1 MNEKKD
7 ITISLSTFFLIIA
20 ILIIGIMGVFIYNLN
35 NEQKQANSKIEELN
49 AEINNTQENVNNI
62 NTAVNE
68 TESVN
73 EVNNSTEK
81 DTKLDINSEQIQL
94 LYKYIPAMNTNKIEV
109 NAYQNKKVTKDSLS
123 NKYLLGYAFS
133 NLKLANSEK
142 EKIDGMESD
151 TEWYSFK
158 ASLLQNKAK
167 QMYGTVIK
175 NESFD
180 IGYGEECNYANEKY
194 THSIGGTSAESLTNI
209 RKIMTAYQEN
219 DTICIKDKYMVLIQ
233 KGEENTNIL
242 YKSSEQTDVIDSKVD
257 VKQIMQQENESTIKQ
272 TSDNLVSKYQNN
284 MKEYKH
290 IFKKDANG
298 NYYWYSTEPI

>member
-1 MNEKKD
+1 
-7 ITISLSTFFLIIA
+7 
-20 ILIIGIMGVFIYNLN
+20 MGVFIYNLD

-62 NTAVNE
+62 NTVVNE

-73 EVNNSTEK
+73 EIKNSTEK
-81 DTKLDINSEQIQL
+81 DIKLDINSEQIQL

-133 NLKLANSEK
+133 NFKLASSE
-142 EKIDGMESD
+142 
-151 TEWYSFK
+151 
-158 ASLLQNKAK
+158 
-167 QMYGTVIK
+167 
-175 NESFD
+175 NE
-180 IGYGEECNYANEKY
+180 
-194 THSIGGTSAESLTNI
+194 
-209 RKIMTAYQEN
+209 
-219 DTICIKDKYMVLIQ
+219 
-233 KGEENTNIL
+233 
-242 YKSSEQTDVIDSKVD
+242 SSEQTDVIDSKVD
-257 VKQIMQQENESTIKQ
+257 VKQIMQQENENTIKQ

-290 IFKKDANG
+290 IFKKDVNG